1 MIREYLKLR
10 KEQRQFENL
19 MIVMKLTGCKLI
31 KHTRIR
37 NGHILKVS
45 MPPTLSFSD
54 IEKKK
59 GQLEDHFKG
68 IIQLE
73 KIRFTNMVNI
83 SVVTKDIGN
92 YMYAPVRPLRYYKL
106 FIGKTFDGDSIVS
119 FITAKTC
126 NQP

>member
-45 MPPTLSFSD
+45 IPPTLSFSD

-59 GQLEDHFKG
+59 
-68 IIQLE
+68 
-73 KIRFTNMVNI
+73 M
-83 SVVTKDIGN
+83 DI
-92 YMYAPVRPLRYYKL
+92 A
-106 FIGKTFDGDSIVS
+106 
-119 FITAKTC
+119 TAQVEIDTVKKVE
-126 NQP
+126 